1 MEDEKRIEK
10 IRKELLLLKDEAD
23 AHWGKRE
30 KLVENYAL
38 KLLDF
43 QVADLA
49 KPELIL
55 KKQLA
60 P

>member
-1 MEDEKRIEK
+1 MEDEKLIEK
-10 IRKELLLLKDEAD
+10 IRKELLLLQDKAD
-23 AHWGKRE
+23 TSSGKRE
-30 KLVENYAL
+30 KFVENYAI

-49 KPELIL
+49 RPELIL
-55 KKQLA
+55 KKQVA